1 MKIKPHLRQTQRRYQ
16 KPNSLFGFFYR
27 YWISIILMVVL
38 VSLFRQNFI
47 SNNFPFDVYNKQS
60 TLDQQIS
67 QNQQLSLE
75 NQQLRLELA
84 AKSDQKL
91 EILESI
97 ARQKFGLIKSGE
109 RYYQI
114 STSTP
119 E

>member
-1 MKIKPHLRQTQRRYQ
+1 MIVLL
-16 KPNSLFGFFYR
+16 SL
-27 YWISIILMVVL
+27 L
-38 VSLFRQNFI
+38 RQNFI
-47 SNNFPFDVYNKQS
+47 SNNFPFDVYSKQS

-109 RYYQI
+109 KYYQI
-114 STSTP
+114 STSEP
-119 E
+119 K